1 LLKLNSPSKKIK
13 LKEET
18 IMEND
23 KNTISRI
30 LGPMHVWALGVGIVL
45 VGEFMGWNFT
55 IARGGSIGSIIA
67 VWTIAIMYIAIVMMT
82 NEISSVMP
90 EAGGQYTMA
99 KFLLGPLAAFN
110 VGLMAVLEY
119 AMLEAADVVVVGDIL
134 KSLNPAIKVLPFI
147 ILSLIF
153 LTWMNYRGVYATLT
167 LNFIITAAAFLS
179 VMVLLFATN
188 FYDPDTTLIKLKQMT
203 DGLPYGFL
211 GVLAAMQFAIWFFLG
226 IEGTAMAATE
236 CRSAERS
243 LPLGSI
249 IGLLTLLIGATVTWY
264 VCSGLI
270 NTKTLGVS
278 PYPLYDAAA
287 ATGKLY
293 VVIALFV
300 GTLLSCL
307 ASANGCIN
315 DASRAWSALSSD
327 AMLPDVF
334 AKIHPKYNT
343 PYRSILFLLPIST
356 AFAFTGMLD
365 QIITFSIFSA
375 LLIYILTAF
384 MMLRFRKMYPL
395 KTIDRGYIAPIHPI
409 PAIVTVLLACAALFG
424 MSLTYGINI
433 ILGIIFYSLASLWFV
448 KRRYKYINQNEF
460 LKNGIEKWGIPHF

>member
-1 LLKLNSPSKKIK
+1 MKSDKKI
-13 LKEET
+13 
-18 IMEND
+18 ID
-23 KNTISRI
+23 KI

-67 VWTIAIMYIAIVMMT
+67 VWTVAIMYIAIVMMT
-82 NEISSVMP
+82 NEMSSVMP
-90 EAGGQYTMA
+90 ESGGQYTMA

-134 KSLNPAIKVLPFI
+134 QSLSPDLNVLPFI
-147 ILSLIF
+147 ILSIVF

-167 LNFIITAAAFLS
+167 LNFIITAIAFIS
-179 VMVLLFATN
+179 VLVLLFSTS
-188 FYDPDTTLIKLKQMT
+188 FYDPHTTLIKLDKMT
-203 DGLPYGFL
+203 NGLPYGFL

-226 IEGTAMAATE
+226 IEGTAMATTE

-243 LPLGSI
+243 MPLGSI
-249 IGLLTLLIGATVTWY
+249 LGLLTLLIGATITWY

-270 NTKTLGVS
+270 NAKTLGVS
-278 PYPLYDAAA
+278 SYPLYEAAV

-293 VVIALFV
+293 AVIALFV

-315 DASRAWSALSSD
+315 DASRAWSALSRD
-327 AMLPDVF
+327 GMLPDVF
-334 AKIHPKYNT
+334 SKIHPKYNT
-343 PYRSILFLLPIST
+343 PYRSILFLMPISL

-384 MMLRFRKMYPL
+384 MMFRFRKMYPL
-395 KTIDRGYIAPIHPI
+395 KTIGRGYIAPIHPI
-409 PAIVTVLLACAALFG
+409 PAVVTIVLACLALVG
-424 MSLTYGINI
+424 MSFTYGVNI
-433 ILGIIFYSLASLWFV
+433 LLGIIFYSLASFWFI
-448 KRRYKYINQNEF
+448 KRRYKFINRDEF
-460 LKNGIEKWGIPHF
+460 FNKGIEKWGKPRL

>member
-1 LLKLNSPSKKIK
+1 MKV
-13 LKEET
+13 
-18 IMEND
+18 D
-23 KNTISRI
+23 KTLSDRI

-67 VWTIAIMYIAIVMMT
+67 VWTMAIMYIAIVMMT
-82 NEISSVMP
+82 NEMSSVMP
-90 EAGGQYTMA
+90 ESGGQYTMA

-134 KSLNPAIKVLPFI
+134 KSLHPDINVLPFI
-147 ILSLIF
+147 ILSLVF
-153 LTWMNYRGVYATLT
+153 LTWMNYRGVYGTLT
-167 LNFIITAAAFLS
+167 LNFIITAIAFIS
-179 VMVLLFATN
+179 VLVLLFSTN
-188 FYDPDTTLIKLKQMT
+188 FYDPRASLIKLEQMT
-203 DGLPYGFL
+203 NGLPYGFL

-226 IEGTAMAATE
+226 IEGTAMATTE

-243 LPLGSI
+243 MPLGSI
-249 IGLLTLLIGATVTWY
+249 LGLLTLLIGATVTWY

-270 NTKTLGVS
+270 DAKTLGVS
-278 PYPLYDAAA
+278 PYPLYEAAV

-293 VVIALFV
+293 TVIALFV

-315 DASRAWSALSSD
+315 DASRAWSALSRD
-327 AMLPDVF
+327 GMLPDVF
-334 AKIHPKYNT
+334 SKIHPKYKT
-343 PYRSILFLLPIST
+343 PYRSILFLMPISL

-395 KTIDRGYIAPIHPI
+395 NTINRGYIAPIHPM
-409 PAIVTVLLACAALFG
+409 PAIITIVLAFAALIG
-424 MSLTYGINI
+424 MSFTYGVNI
-433 ILGIIFYSLASLWFV
+433 LLGIVFYSLASVWFI
-448 KRRYKYINQNEF
+448 KRRYKFINKGGFFN
-460 LKNGIEKWGIPHF
+460 KGIEKWGMPHI

>member
-1 LLKLNSPSKKIK
+1 MKSDKELSDKK
-13 LKEET
+13 
-18 IMEND
+18 
-23 KNTISRI
+23 

-67 VWTIAIMYIAIVMMT
+67 IWTMSIMYIAIVMMT
-82 NEISSVMP
+82 NEMSSVMP
-90 EAGGQYTMA
+90 ESGGQYAMA
-99 KFLLGPLAAFN
+99 KYLLGPLAAFN

-119 AMLEAADVVVVGDIL
+119 AMLEAADVVVIGEIL
-134 KSLNPAIKVLPFI
+134 QSLNPDLSSLPFI
-147 ILSLIF
+147 ILSLVF

-167 LNFIITAAAFLS
+167 LNFIITAVAFVS
-179 VMVLLFATN
+179 VLVLLFSTS
-188 FYDPDTTLIKLKQMT
+188 FYDPQNTLIKLEQMT
-203 DGLPYGFL
+203 NGLPYGFL

-226 IEGTAMAATE
+226 IEGTAMATTE

-243 LPLGSI
+243 MPLGSI
-249 IGLLTLLIGATVTWY
+249 LGLLTLLIGATITWY

-270 NTKTLGVS
+270 DAEALGAS
-278 PYPLYDAAA
+278 PYPLYEAAV

-293 VVIALFV
+293 AVIALFV

-315 DASRAWSALSSD
+315 DASRAWSALSRD
-327 AMLPDVF
+327 GILPDVF
-334 AKIHPKYNT
+334 SKIHPRYNT
-343 PYRSILFLLPIST
+343 PYRSILFLMPISI

-375 LLIYILTAF
+375 LLIYMFTAI

-395 KTIDRGYIAPIHPI
+395 NTIDRGYIAPIHPI
-409 PAIVTVLLACAALFG
+409 PAVITLILASLAIVG
-424 MSLTYGINI
+424 MSFTYDVNI
-433 ILGIIFYSLASLWFV
+433 LLGIIFYSLASVWFII
-448 KRRYKYINQNEF
+448 RRYKFINKDEF
-460 LKNGIEKWGIPHF
+460 FNKGIAKWGMPHHILYCAPEMRHEKNDRT

>member
-1 LLKLNSPSKKIK
+1 
-13 LKEET
+13 
-18 IMEND
+18 
-23 KNTISRI
+23 
-30 LGPMHVWALGVGIVL
+30 MHVWALGVGIVL
-45 VGEFMGWNFT
+45 VGEFMGWNFA

-82 NEISSVMP
+82 TEMASVMP

-110 VGLMAVLEY
+110 VGLMTVLEY
-119 AMLEAADVVVVGDIL
+119 AMLEAADAVVVGDIL
-134 KSLNPAIKVLPFI
+134 QSINPNIQVLPFI
-147 ILSLIF
+147 LLSILF
-153 LTWMNYRGVYATLT
+153 LTWMNYHGAYATLT
-167 LNFIITAAAFLS
+167 LNFIITAVAFLS
-179 VMVLLFATN
+179 VIILLFSTN
-188 FYDPDTTLIKLKQMT
+188 FYDPKTTLIKLQQMT
-203 DGLPYGFL
+203 NGLPYGFL

-243 LPLGSI
+243 LPVGSI
-249 IGLLTLLIGATVTWY
+249 IGLMTLLIGATITWF

-270 NTKTLGVS
+270 DAKTLGGS
-278 PYPLYDAAA
+278 PYPLYDAAV

-293 VVIALFV
+293 VVIALFI

-315 DASRAWSALSSD
+315 DASRAWSALSCDSI
-327 AMLPDVF
+327 LPSVF
-334 AKIHPKYNT
+334 SKMHPKYHT
-343 PYRSILFLLPIST
+343 PYRSILFLMPISL

-375 LLIYILTAF
+375 LLIYILTAV

-409 PAIVTVLLACAALFG
+409 PAIITIILACAALFG
-424 MSLTYGINI
+424 MSLTYGINMI
-433 ILGIIFYSLASLWFV
+433 SGIVFYSLASLWFI
-448 KRRYKYINQNEF
+448 KRRNKFINRNDF
-460 LKNGIEKWGIPHF
+460 LKSGINKWGMPHI

>member
-1 LLKLNSPSKKIK
+1 MKSDKKI
-13 LKEET
+13 
-18 IMEND
+18 ID
-23 KNTISRI
+23 KI

-82 NEISSVMP
+82 NEMSSVMP
-90 EAGGQYTMA
+90 ESGGQYTMA

-134 KSLNPAIKVLPFI
+134 QSLSPEIKVLPFI
-147 ILSLIF
+147 MLSIVF

-167 LNFIITAAAFLS
+167 LNFIITAIAFIS
-179 VMVLLFATN
+179 VLVLLFSTS
-188 FYDPDTTLIKLKQMT
+188 FYDPHTTLIKLNKMT
-203 DGLPYGFL
+203 NGLPYGFL

-226 IEGTAMAATE
+226 IEGTAMATTE

-243 LPLGSI
+243 MPLGSI
-249 IGLLTLLIGATVTWY
+249 LGLLTLLIGATITWY

-270 NTKTLGVS
+270 DAKTLGVS
-278 PYPLYDAAA
+278 PYPLYEAAV

-315 DASRAWSALSSD
+315 DASRAWTALSRD
-327 AMLPDVF
+327 GILPDVF
-334 AKIHPKYNT
+334 SKIHPKYNT
-343 PYRSILFLLPIST
+343 PYRSILFLMPISL

-375 LLIYILTAF
+375 LLIYILTAV
-384 MMLRFRKMYPL
+384 MMFRFRKMYPL
-395 KTIDRGYIAPIHPI
+395 KTIARGYIAPIHPI
-409 PAIVTVLLACAALFG
+409 PAVVTIVLACLALVG
-424 MSLTYGINI
+424 MSFTYGVNI
-433 ILGIIFYSLASLWFV
+433 LLGIIFYSLASLWFI
-448 KRRYKYINQNEF
+448 KRRYKFIKQNEF
-460 LKNGIEKWGIPHF
+460 FNKGIEKWGIPKL

>member
-1 LLKLNSPSKKIK
+1 
-13 LKEET
+13 
-18 IMEND
+18 MEND
-23 KNTISRI
+23 KNVISRI

-82 NEISSVMP
+82 NEMSSVMP

-134 KSLNPAIKVLPFI
+134 QSLNPAIKVLPFI

-153 LTWMNYRGVYATLT
+153 LTWMNYHGVYATLT

-179 VMVLLFATN
+179 VIVLLFATN
-188 FYDPDTTLIKLKQMT
+188 FYNPNTTLIKLKQMT

-249 IGLLTLLIGATVTWY
+249 IGLLTLLIGATIAWY

-270 NTKTLGVS
+270 DTKTLGLS
-278 PYPLYDAAA
+278 PYPLYDAAI

-293 VVIALFV
+293 VVISLFV

-327 AMLPDVF
+327 AILPDVF

-343 PYRSILFLLPIST
+343 PYRSILFLLPISI

-409 PAIVTVLLACAALFG
+409 PAVVTIILACAALFG

-433 ILGIIFYSLASLWFV
+433 ILGIIFYSLASVWFV
-448 KRRYKYINQNEF
+448 KRRYKFINQNEF

>member
-1 LLKLNSPSKKIK
+1 MENYKKI
-13 LKEET
+13 T
-18 IMEND
+18 
-23 KNTISRI
+23 TRI

-67 VWTIAIMYIAIVMMT
+67 VWTVAIMYIAIVMMT
-82 NEISSVMP
+82 NEMSSVMP

-134 KSLNPAIKVLPFI
+134 QSLNPGIKVLPFI
-147 ILSLIF
+147 MLSLVF
-153 LTWMNYRGVYATLT
+153 LTWINYRGVYATLT
-167 LNFIITAAAFLS
+167 LNFIITSIAFMS
-179 VMVLLFATN
+179 VLILLFSTS
-188 FYDPDTTLIKLKQMT
+188 FYDPQTTLIKLRQMT
-203 DGLPYGFL
+203 NGLPYGFL

-249 IGLLTLLIGATVTWY
+249 IGLLTLLIGATITWY

-270 NTKTLGVS
+270 DTKTLGVS
-278 PYPLYDAAA
+278 PYPLYEAAA

-293 VVIALFV
+293 AVTALFV

-307 ASANGCIN
+307 ASASGCIN
-315 DASRAWSALSSD
+315 DASRAWSALSCD
-327 AMLPDVF
+327 GMLPDVF
-334 AKIHPKYNT
+334 SKIHPKYHT
-343 PYRSILFLLPIST
+343 PYRSILFLMPISL

-375 LLIYILTAF
+375 LLIYIFTAF

-395 KTIDRGYIAPIHPI
+395 KTIDRGYIAPVHPI
-409 PAIVTVLLACAALFG
+409 PAVVTIVLACSALVG
-424 MSLTYGINI
+424 MSLTYGVNI
-433 ILGIIFYSLASLWFV
+433 LSGVIFYSLASLWFI
-448 KRRYKYINQNEF
+448 KRRYKFINHDEF
-460 LKNGIEKWGIPHF
+460 LKRGILKWGMPHI

>member
-1 LLKLNSPSKKIK
+1 MKKDKKLS
-13 LKEET
+13 
-18 IMEND
+18 D
-23 KNTISRI
+23 RI

-67 VWTIAIMYIAIVMMT
+67 VWTMAIMYIAIVMMT
-82 NEISSVMP
+82 NEMSSVMP
-90 EAGGQYTMA
+90 ESGGQYTMA

-134 KSLNPAIKVLPFI
+134 KSLNPDFNVLPFI
-147 ILSLIF
+147 ILSLVF

-167 LNFIITAAAFLS
+167 LNFIITAIAFIS
-179 VMVLLFATN
+179 VLLLLFSTS
-188 FYDPDTTLIKLKQMT
+188 FYDPRATLIRLEQMT
-203 DGLPYGFL
+203 NGLPYGFL
-211 GVLAAMQFAIWFFLG
+211 GVLAAMQFAVWFFLG
-226 IEGTAMAATE
+226 IEGTAMATTE

-243 LPLGSI
+243 MPLGSI
-249 IGLLTLLIGATVTWY
+249 LGLMTLLIGATITWY

-270 NTKTLGVS
+270 DAKTLGVS
-278 PYPLYDAAA
+278 PSPLYEAAV

-293 VVIALFV
+293 AVIALFI

-315 DASRAWSALSSD
+315 DASRAWSALSRD
-327 AMLPDVF
+327 GMLPDVF
-334 AKIHPKYNT
+334 AKKHPRYNT
-343 PYRSILFLLPIST
+343 PYRSILFLMPISL

-375 LLIYILTAF
+375 LLIYILTAI

-395 KTIDRGYIAPIHPI
+395 KAINRGYIAPIHPI
-409 PAIVTVLLACAALFG
+409 PAIITIVLACAALIG
-424 MSLTYGINI
+424 MSFTYGVNI
-433 ILGIIFYSLASLWFV
+433 LLGILFYSLASVWFI
-448 KRRYKYINQNEF
+448 KRRYKFINNDEF
-460 LKNGIEKWGIPHF
+460 FNKGIEKWGMPNI